1 MCVLLGSKV
10 GLVDVP
16 AKLLLVSFALEL
28 KVEMNWNQN
37 LLQLLLSFFLDIDYV
52 GGQYELFIYGFVQ
65 CRVPGSSRVQIL
77 QPLSQCILNLN
88 VVPLNFSL

>member
-1 MCVLLGSKV
+1 MCVLLRSKV
-10 GLVDVP
+10 RLVNVP

-28 KVEMNWNQN
+28 KVKMHWNQN
-37 LLQLLLSFFLDIDYV
+37 FFELLLSFFLDIDHV

-77 QPLSQCILNLN
+77 EPLSQCILNLN

>member
-52 GGQYELFIYGFVQ
+52 GGQYELFIYSFVQ
-65 CRVPGSSRVQIL
+65 SSVPGSSRVQIL
-77 QPLSQCILNLN
+77 QPLSQCIFNLN